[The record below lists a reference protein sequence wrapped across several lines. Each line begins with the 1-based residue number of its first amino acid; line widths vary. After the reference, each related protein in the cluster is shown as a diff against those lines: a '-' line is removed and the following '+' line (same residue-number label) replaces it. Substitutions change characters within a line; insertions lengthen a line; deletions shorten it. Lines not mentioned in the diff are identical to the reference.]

1 LYKEIAMMSGKAR
14 KLIILTIVSSVA
26 VSAGSLFEG
35 LLSHAGSGLSAAD
48 SAQSSRKSMEGK
60 DESASEMVRNLEA
73 LLVDLAEY
81 NICSSL
87 GGQYIPLSSG
97 GSGSG
102 SGTITNTGIIRIDTC
117 STGEVDHQHLR
128 IELAGTG
135 WQWISRKKEQL
146 GATFTVNEN
155 VKFDVKISMVG
166 AFDVAYD
173 KADHIVDIWFV
184 PTQPVVANLRVIGN
198 VDVDTESLWSSIV
211 GIAGT
216 LGGETSGQR
225 AEATIN
231 KQGNRMFQ
239 SKLSKGMT
247 VIMDLCTGR
256 YYFKLGSF
264 PAGQLPESAGKGRKY
279 LVNSKGILHEGGML
293 MAGPFDTEKPIIA
306 RIDATEGGIN
316 ASLVC
321 EDNARKIEDAYVNG
335 KELPKPEPLA
345 EGIVQPGRPVT
356 FKVKADPGCKAVLI
370 MRPLEGQKGSSA
382 FDYAAYHEG
391 EKPKPLVDCAR

>member
-1 LYKEIAMMSGKAR
+1 MSGKAG
-14 KLIILTIVSSVA
+14 KMIILAIVLSAA
-26 VSAGSLFEG
+26 VSAVIVFEG
-35 LLSHAGSGLSAAD
+35 VLSRAGSGLSAAD
-48 SAQSSRKSMEGK
+48 SAQNSSKSLEGK
-60 DESASEMVRNLEA
+60 DVPASEMMRNMEA
-73 LLVDLAEY
+73 LLIDLAGY
-81 NICSSL
+81 NICSRL
-87 GGQYIPLSSG
+87 EGQYIPLSSG
-97 GSGSG
+97 GSASG
-102 SGTITNTGIIRIDTC
+102 SGTVTNTGIIRIDTC
-117 STGEVDHQHLR
+117 STAEVDHQHLG

-146 GATFTVNEN
+146 GATFMVNEN

-166 AFDVAYD
+166 AFDAAYD
-173 KADHIVDIWFV
+173 KADHIVNIWFV

-211 GIAGT
+211 GIAGS
-216 LGGETSGQR
+216 LGGKTSGQR
-225 AEATIN
+225 AEATISR
-231 KQGNRMFQ
+231 QGNRMFQ

-293 MAGPFDTEKPIIA
+293 MAGPFDIVQPIIT
-306 RIDATEGGIN
+306 RFDATEGGIK

-321 EDNARKIEDAYVNG
+321 EDNARMIKDAYVNG
-335 KELPKPEPLA
+335 KALPRTKPLA
-345 EGIVQPGRPVT
+345 EGIVQPGRAVT

-370 MRPLEGQKGSSA
+370 MRSLEGQKGSSA

-391 EKPKPLVDCAR
+391 EKPKPLVDCTR